1 MEGWRANTLTLVLVN
16 PKDLI
21 SLYRARR
28 KGKQI
33 IERYKVIFKNG
44 EKHRLQLMVNNFK
57 WHFFSYLHSFKRRF
71 RRSVI
76 TTFAFMFLVKDL
88 SIAMIKN
95 RIFLIKSGFMAR
107 NYNFKNK

>member
-1 MEGWRANTLTLVLVN
+1 MELE
-16 PKDLI
+16 
-21 SLYRARR
+21 
-28 KGKQI
+28 GKKI
-33 IERYKVIFKNG
+33 IKRYKVIFKNG

-57 WHFFSYLHSFKRRF
+57 WHFFFHIFILSIEDSE
-71 RRSVI
+71 VI

-107 NYNFKNK
+107 NYNF